1 MARILPKIK
10 APDIPQ
16 AASKMS
22 QSQNSKLIRRQ
33 ICEPIDIQ
41 CLLEVAGVV
50 ALHDAARNVLL
61 DPVDAAAA
69 LHGRPGLHAFRPSD
83 QMRILVDAQELPDV
97 DVPAERVGPVP
108 GEDREVGDRDM
119 VAKNEGAVGE
129 ATVQYVHLAL
139 GLHRVAVD

>member
-1 MARILPKIK
+1 MTLSLPLQQHNSASMSDCRSRTAFIAAR
-10 APDIPQ
+10 APLLLREP
-16 AASKMS
+16 
-22 QSQNSKLIRRQ
+22 NSETDETS

-41 CLLEVAGVV
+41 CLLEVAGFV
-50 ALHDAARNVLL
+50 ALHDAARNVVL

-83 QMRILVDAQELPDV
+83 QMRILMDAEELSDV

-119 VAKNEGAVGE
+119 VAKDEGAVGE
-129 ATVQYVHLAL
+129 A
-139 GLHRVAVD
+139 